1 MAKITIDVELLS
13 KDARKEIEKLNEGVQ
28 EVEQSVEQ
36 TNEASSELGGT
47 LDSVTGGAVSGFKN
61 MKTSLLSVAKG
72 FRTLGGAIMATGL
85 GALIIAITAIGAA
98 FTSSEEGQNKFAKAM
113 TMLSVITGNFMDIL
127 SDLGEALIDI
137 FTSPIDALKNF
148 RDSVKKF
155 ALDQFNM
162 LMESVGL
169 LGSAFKKLFEGD
181 FKGAFEDAAD
191 GVVTMNKAINPVV
204 IAQEALFTG
213 IRKTAKAVKDLVKET
228 KEEMLLASNI
238 ADMRAKADK
247 AERQLIVDRAQA
259 NRDRADLL
267 EKAVDKEN
275 YTSEQRIEFLKQAG
289 ELEEQITNQEIEA
302 ARLRFEAKKAE
313 NNLAKSTKADLDEEA
328 ALKAKLIDLET
339 AKLTKAKEVT
349 SQIIALNA
357 EVKAQN
363 DAEVAEFKAKQD
375 SIDAILLSYKQK
387 REDEEAT
394 SYLAKLELEEKRKL
408 EELDRLQ
415 ATEEQKQAIRDFYS
429 DKRKQQDTEE
439 GEDKKKMLDD
449 GLDQVAMIAGEE
461 SKIATAI
468 FLFKQSQRI
477 QDQIEEA
484 KATLSKITMKAS
496 EATVAT
502 AAGAAETSKAG
513 FPQNIPLLIAFGVQ
527 AAGIIMS
534 VNSAVQAAKSAVG
547 SSVPS
552 GGAMAG
558 GGSASVSTVPP
569 TPPAFNIV
577 GASPENQLAQ
587 AIGENEKKPVRS
599 FVVGSDISTQQA
611 LDRNIVENATLG

>member
-13 KDARKEIEKLNEGVQ
+13 KDARKEIEKLNEEVQ

-127 SDLGEALIDI
+127 SDLGETLIDI

-275 YTSEQRIEFLKQAG
+275 FTSKQRIEFLKQAG

-363 DAEVAEFKAKQD
+363 DATIAEEKAKQD

-577 GASPENQLAQ
+577 GSSPENQLAQ